1 MWQLI
6 RYGLVG
12 VVSNVSI
19 YIVYLLMT
27 YLGVEPKIA
36 MTFVFI
42 IGASIGFAGNKKW
55 TFAYQDNSSK
65 TALRF
70 LVAYAIAYILN
81 LFCMWVAVDRM
92 GIPHYLVQ
100 AVNIVVIAV
109 LLFIAQK
116 YWIFAVSPTKI
127 NKTSGSNCRDRGR
140 K

>member
-6 RYGLVG
+6 RYGVVG
-12 VVSNVSI
+12 VVSNVFT

-42 IGASIGFAGNKKW
+42 VGASIGFAGNKKW

-70 LVAYAIAYILN
+70 LVAYGIAYILN

-100 AVNIVVIAV
+100 AVNIVVIAA

-116 YWIFAVSPTKI
+116 YWIFVVSPTEV
-127 NKTSGSNCRDRGR
+127 NNMSDGNLLGRGR